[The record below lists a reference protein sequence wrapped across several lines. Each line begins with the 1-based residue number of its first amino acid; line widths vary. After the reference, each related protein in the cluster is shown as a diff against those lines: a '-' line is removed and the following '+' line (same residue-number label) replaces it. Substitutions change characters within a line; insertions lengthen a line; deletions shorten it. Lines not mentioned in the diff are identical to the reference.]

1 MIPATDGFKG
11 GIFLKRK
18 IFQQIASVALSA
30 ALVITG
36 IPAVFAAD
44 AVSDAVAVSYDAS
57 ADKLSLDVDLAT
69 SGKKIISVMVVPAG
83 IANKAPQTLANETD
97 VVFKAA
103 QTSIDGVSKFDIIMP
118 SGFTGRYVANV
129 SANGVDYEFALYDV
143 PVADANQ
150 MYSDIISGNYNT
162 PAQGIVNPE
171 TDAQDAANIAK
182 FIESN
187 KATVTDSASA
197 VNTYLAGE
205 AVAYVMSEKI
215 TLDEALTS
223 YQDYLGSEYLADYNS
238 ELSVEEKSVMNDWFV
253 KNGNTDTFANVYNNN
268 KFLAQYQCTS
278 TSVNLGS
285 TLLAELE
292 ERNMTALINKYNSI
306 SNPVNKEAVF
316 DVLFNTKNSV
326 AGFNDVLT
334 AFGNECDVQAA
345 LAGSINNGQGS
356 GSAGGGGGGGVTTGT
371 IGTIGTT
378 PLPGIGYSNFADV
391 DGHWAKASIDAMY
404 SKGIINGFE
413 DGSFKPELNVTRA
426 EFAKMI
432 VCLLGLSSKGDAD
445 FSDVADNSWYNG
457 YVAAAVKAGIVK
469 GTDDG
474 KFNPN
479 SYITRQDAA
488 VMLARVLEYKN
499 IAMDV
504 NAIEFNDSGK
514 IADYAKNS
522 VNGMANLGVI
532 TGYNGG
538 FAPLDNTTRAQA
550 AALLQR
556 VAGHIG

>member
-44 AVSDAVAVSYDAS
+44 AVSDAIAVSYNLSSDT
-57 ADKLSLDVDLAT
+57 LSLDVDLAT
-69 SGKKIISVMVVPAG
+69 SGKKMISVMVVPAG
-83 IANKAPQTLANETD
+83 IANKAPATLAADPN

-103 QTSIDGVSKFDIIMP
+103 QTSIDGVADIDIVMP
-118 SGFTGRYVANV
+118 AGFSGRYEATLSVNGVEYNFALFDVAATEMDKMYADISSGSFTSVAN
-129 SANGVDYEFALYDV
+129 GL
-143 PVADANQ
+143 
-150 MYSDIISGNYNT
+150 
-162 PAQGIVNPE
+162 VNPD

-205 AVAYVMSEKI
+205 AVAYVMSEKLELI
-215 TLDEALTS
+215 EALS
-223 YQDYLGSEYLADYNS
+223 AYRYYLGNAYLADYIVN
-238 ELSVEEKSVMNDWFV
+238 LSAEEKAVMDGLFIR
-253 KNGNTDTFANVYNNN
+253 NGNTDTFANVYNDN

-292 ERNMTALINKYNSI
+292 ERNMTALLNKYNSI
-306 SNPVNKEAVF
+306 SNPVNKEAVLDALF
-316 DVLFNTKNSV
+316 NKKNTVASFDDVLSDF
-326 AGFNDVLT
+326 DE
-334 AFGNECDVQAA
+334 ECEKQGANADNV
-345 LAGSINNGQGS
+345 NNNHISQGP
-356 GSAGGGGGGGVTTGT
+356 GGGGGGGVTTGT

-432 VCLLGLSSKGDAD
+432 VCLLGLSSEGDAD

-504 NAIEFNDSGK
+504 NAIEFNDSDK